1 MALINTLRNKM
12 GKFVVVLVSAAILSF
27 ILNDLL
33 GSNSIFFRDN
43 STGSI
48 NGNDITINE
57 YQSVVD
63 FQERNFTVFAN
74 RQPTETDKYTIN
86 DRAWLWLL
94 GEYAFQEEYDRLG
107 IEISADEK
115 WEMMQGS
122 HIDPTIQAIFTN
134 QETGQFDRAQFME
147 FYRNRAQAHPQL
159 QYIWSVVQP
168 NIEPS
173 RERLKYENLLIK
185 STFVTESEGMK
196 AYHDETDVAEVNYLY
211 VPFYSLSDTA
221 IDITDQELRAYF
233 NEKKERYRT
242 EHQKSLKYI
251 TFPIVSSPEDTL
263 AIIAEMNEL
272 KTELGTVS
280 DDSLYASS
288 NSDGT
293 EVFGRYHRGTLPYTL
308 SMDMDSL
315 QKGDLYG
322 PILMNDNYTLYK
334 VTSVYDDSVYNAR
347 ASHILFRWDDES
359 DEAKAKARIEA
370 AEVLMLLKNGG
381 DFKLLAREHS
391 DDGSAQR
398 GGDLGWF
405 STGRMV
411 EEFEEAVFATD
422 APGLIPRLIE
432 TQYGYHII
440 EVTEVKTNRMYAVAT
455 IERKITPSNTTIN
468 EAYRK
473 ADYFKSETTSLKEFE
488 ANASR
493 DSLQVRDAE
502 NLKAMDRFVGDL
514 GNARAVVQWLFRDA
528 KVGSVSSVFEVND
541 NYVVAVMTTE
551 TEEGYPS
558 LDQVKAQ
565 IEPEVAK
572 KLKAV
577 KIKAKLASL
586 SGSLQEMATAYGEDA
601 NVYSTSD
608 LKLSSNSLPNVGF
621 DPLAVGAAFS
631 LENGAKT
638 APFSSE
644 NGVLIIEM
652 VNKTV
657 APEIADYTSYKSSLA
672 TTAQNNA
679 SQKISNTIED
689 AADIKDKRYK
699 VY

>member
-1 MALINTLRNKM
+1 
-12 GKFVVVLVSAAILSF
+12 
-27 ILNDLL
+27 
-33 GSNSIFFRDN
+33 
-43 STGSI
+43 
-48 NGNDITINE
+48 
-57 YQSVVD
+57 VVD